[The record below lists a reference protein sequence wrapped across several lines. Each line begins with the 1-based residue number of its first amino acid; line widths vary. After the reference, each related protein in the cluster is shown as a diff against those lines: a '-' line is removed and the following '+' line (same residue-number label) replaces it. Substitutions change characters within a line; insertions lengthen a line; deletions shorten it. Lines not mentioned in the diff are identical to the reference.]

1 MQKIV
6 ASLVLALASTAAG
19 GTAAEGYE
27 ALFESAVRAVTWDL
41 DDQWAFTETKAGTD
55 GTLVSRYDP
64 RMPEGERWSL
74 LSIDGRAPT
83 QAEAEDFAR
92 DRATEEHEDA
102 DETGENPDDG
112 DVDAM
117 VDPGTLRLIEET
129 DAYWLLQFVPT
140 DDGDDDDEMG
150 RDVMRKMD
158 GTVRIAK
165 DGGHLETIDI
175 RNEKPIRPRVGVK
188 MKKFLMRMTF
198 APAVDGGPVVMRSMD
213 FAIRFSAF
221 MLVRVD
227 KSESVTYSDFQYVG
241 S

>member
-1 MQKIV
+1 LQKIV
-6 ASLVLALASTAAG
+6 ASLVLALASAAAG
-19 GTAAEGYE
+19 GTAAAGYE
-27 ALFESAVRAVTWDL
+27 ALFESAVKAVTWDL

-64 RMPEGERWSL
+64 RMPDGERWSL

-83 QAEAEDFAR
+83 QAEVENFAR
-92 DRATEEHEDA
+92 DRVAEEHEDEA
-102 DETGENPDDG
+102 GEKSDDG
-112 DVDAM
+112 EVDAM

-129 DAYWLLQFVPT
+129 DDYWLLEFVPT

-150 RDVMRKMD
+150 REVMRRMN

-165 DGGHLETIDI
+165 EGGHLEAIDI

-213 FAIRFSAF
+213 FAIKLSAF
-221 MLVRVD
+221 MLIRVD
-227 KSESVTYSDFQYVG
+227 KSESVTYSDFEYAG
-241 S
+241 G

>member
-1 MQKIV
+1 MRKII
-6 ASLVLALASTAAG
+6 ATLVLALAGAAASG
-19 GTAAEGYE
+19 AAAESYE

-41 DDQWAFTETKAGTD
+41 DDQWAFTESKAGTD

-64 RMPEGERWSL
+64 RLPEGERWSL

-83 QAEAEDFAR
+83 QAEAKDFAR
-92 DRATEEHEDA
+92 DRATEEHEDE
-102 DETGENPDDG
+102 DDNGENSDDG

-129 DAYWLLQFVPT
+129 DAYWLLEFVPT
-140 DDGDDDDEMG
+140 DDGDDDEMG
-150 RDVMRKMD
+150 REVMRRMN

-165 DGGHLETIDI
+165 EGGHLETIDI

-188 MKKFLMRMTF
+188 MKRFLMRMTF

-213 FAIRFSAF
+213 FAIKFSAF

-227 KSESVTYSDFQYVG
+227 KSESVTYSDFEYAG
-241 S
+241 G